1 MKYFKIAAIV
11 VCLASFC
18 MSIAAAGTIPES
30 EKLIIEKTIRDS
42 IGWAL
47 NKDRPLLESL
57 LAHDDRLFMFNP
69 DSQSTVG
76 WDQFVKGF
84 DFWMDPRFKA
94 TKLDIRDMRI
104 DFSRSGDVAWWSCI
118 LDDLGEWDGRPI
130 GWKDTRWTGVIE
142 KRDGKWIILQMHFSF
157 ASDKVIA
164 QAKANMQAL
173 GADAA
178 KAALDYIEGWY
189 DGDAERVERVLH
201 PEFVRRIAA
210 ITVAGDDFFW
220 NQDRAQFLEAVRS
233 GGDKAT
239 PIDKRQIKVTVR
251 DVARTTAA
259 IRIDSAYYV
268 EYLNLVKLR
277 DKWQIV
283 NVLWENV
290 PNDKKEAAIDFRVL
304 TDYAGTYKN
313 KAGAEWKVTV
323 EGSRIFLNLA
333 NEPRIEIFPEAE
345 TEFFTKGYKSGVT
358 FVRDASGKAI
368 RMVKHVNYR
377 DFTFERV
384 NDR

>member
-1 MKYFKIAAIV
+1 MRFFKITAIAI
-11 VCLASFC
+11 CLASFC
-18 MSIAAAGTIPES
+18 ISIATAGTTPES
-30 EKLIIEKTIRDS
+30 EKPVIEKTIRDS

-47 NKDRPLLESL
+47 TKDRPLLESV

-69 DSQSTVG
+69 DSESTAG
-76 WDQFVKGF
+76 WEQFVKGF

-118 LDDLGEWDGRPI
+118 LDDLGEWDGKPI
-130 GWKDTRWTGVIE
+130 GWKDTRWTGVLE
-142 KRDGKWIILQMHFSF
+142 KRAGKWIILQMHFSF

-164 QAKANMQAL
+164 AAKARMQLL

-178 KAALDYIEGWY
+178 QAALDYIEGWY
-189 DGDAERVERVLH
+189 NGDVERVERVLH

-210 ITVAGDDFFW
+210 GDDFFW
-220 NQDRAQFLEAVRS
+220 QQDRTKFLEAVRS

-239 PIDKRQIKVTVR
+239 PADQRQIKVTVR

-259 IRIDSAYYV
+259 VRINSAYYV
-268 EYLNLVKLR
+268 EYLSLVKLR
-277 DKWQIV
+277 DRWQIA

-304 TDYAGTYKN
+304 TGYAGTYRN
-313 KAGAEWKVTV
+313 EAGTVWQVIV
-323 EGSRIFLNLA
+323 EGNRIFLKLA

-358 FVRDASGKAI
+358 FVRDASGKVVH
-368 RMVKHVNYR
+368 MVKHINYR
-377 DFTFERV
+377 DFTFEKV
-384 NDR
+384 NGQ